1 MINMTQAESKDPIA
15 VAERFMAALNI
26 ADEKTVRDIYAPDAR
41 IWHNFDDKLQSVDEN
56 MKSMHWMHRRLSKL
70 NYDIQNRVALPDG
83 FLQQHI
89 LRGTLASGEEFA
101 LHACAIC
108 KVENGKITELA
119 EYLDTAATRPL
130 FKKEA
135 AE

>member
-1 MINMTQAESKDPIA
+1 MAVSDPNDPIA

-26 ADEKTVRDIYAPDAR
+26 ADEKTVRDIYAPNAR

-56 MKSMHWMHRRLSKL
+56 MKSMHWMHARLSNL

-83 FLQQHI
+83 FLQQHV
-89 LRGTLASGEEFA
+89 LRGILASGEEFA

-119 EYLDTAATRPL
+119 EYLDTAATQPL
-130 FKKEA
+130 LRKEA
-135 AE
+135 TK

>member
-1 MINMTQAESKDPIA
+1 MTDADPNDPIA

-26 ADEKTVRDIYAPDAR
+26 ADEKTVRDIYAPNAR

-56 MKSMHWMHRRLSKL
+56 MKSMHWMHARLSNL

-83 FLQQHI
+83 FLQQHV

-119 EYLDTAATRPL
+119 EYLDTAATKPL
-130 FKKEA
+130 LSKETKK
-135 AE
+135 